1 MWNSNGYI
9 PILGVVG
16 LPKDHHLGYN
26 SPFKSVFPKDECFY
40 VIRVAQKSSNTR
52 KAKKVEKEKA
62 TGKDDLLKAAEGE
75 GTDCSF
81 SGNEPSGKIFREEVT
96 FKPKVR
102 RTKKERASQARTR
115 VSKPRHLKFRMTTTE
130 RQECETKRMLG
141 RTNHTLVGF
150 RWDAAKDFQWVVWL
164 LIALATK

>member
-1 MWNSNGYI
+1 MGHSNLRSSRPSRRSSLRI
-9 PILGVVG
+9 QFSIQ
-16 LPKDHHLGYN
+16 KR
-26 SPFKSVFPKDECFY
+26 FPKR
-40 VIRVAQKSSNTR
+40 RVFLCYPHSTEVLQYQKS
-52 KAKKVEKEKA
+52 KKVEKEKA

-102 RTKKERASQARTR
+102 RAKKERASQARKR
-115 VSKPRHLKFRMTTTE
+115 VSKPRHLKFRVTTTE
-130 RQECETKRMLG
+130 RQECETKQMLG

-164 LIALATK
+164 LIARATT